1 MKEITSE
8 AHKKIIISLLNGDK
22 ESYSELARELG
33 YSKMWIKKKFEELER
48 MGIVYFK
55 QKGYKYSLSLKRDK
69 VKIVY
74 EYESII
80 KKFLPFMIIGIADL
94 IVSIVIMNPMFVFGG
109 LTFLVP
115 YSFYTSWKLIKSGE
129 IRKIFYEEKESKP
142 SVY

>member
-1 MKEITSE
+1 
-8 AHKKIIISLLNGDK
+8 
-22 ESYSELARELG
+22 
-33 YSKMWIKKKFEELER
+33 MWIKKKFEELER

-129 IRKIFYEEKESKP
+129 IRKIFYEEEEESKP